1 MADTDF
7 LSGGLTDPVI
17 AGQSAFRA
25 IMQAMAEPGTV
36 QAITDCPTPPNGS
49 SRTMAAIATTL
60 CDAATPI
67 WLDPALAHNP
77 QVVKWLALHTG
88 APVTADSGTAM
99 FAFVSDTSSMPSLD
113 RFAQGTDTYPNGDRY
128 VGEFRNNK
136 RNGQGTFTYAD
147 GDKYVGEFRDDKW
160 NGQGTYTYAKSGNKF
175 VGEYRNNKRNG
186 QGTYTYD
193 NGNKYVGEW
202 KNDKQHGP
210 VR

>member
-1 MADTDF
+1 MAETDF

-60 CDAATPI
+60 CDADTPI
-67 WLDPALAHNP
+67 WLDPALAGNP
-77 QVVKWLALHTG
+77 QVVKWLAFHTG

-113 RFAQGTDTYPNGDRY
+113 RFAQGTDTYPDRSTTLVLAVDGFDEDQPLSLSGPGIEDTRRFAFAPMPEAFISQWSENRARFPRGVDLILAGPEAVACLPRSTRIANGED
-128 VGEFRNNK
+128 
-136 RNGQGTFTYAD
+136 
-147 GDKYVGEFRDDKW
+147 
-160 NGQGTYTYAKSGNKF
+160 
-175 VGEYRNNKRNG
+175 
-186 QGTYTYD
+186 
-193 NGNKYVGEW
+193 
-202 KNDKQHGP
+202 
-210 VR
+210 